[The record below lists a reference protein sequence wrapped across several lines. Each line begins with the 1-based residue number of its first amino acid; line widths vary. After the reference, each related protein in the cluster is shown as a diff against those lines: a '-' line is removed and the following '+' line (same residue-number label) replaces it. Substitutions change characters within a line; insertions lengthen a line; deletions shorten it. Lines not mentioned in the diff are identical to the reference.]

1 MSVIYVIY
9 ALACKCQMNYQ
20 KLTAPS
26 GPKVPKLVYFFGISN
41 LTLLQ
46 L

>member
-1 MSVIYVIY
+1 MSVIYVICIS
-9 ALACKCQMNYQ
+9 LQMPNELS
-20 KLTAPS
+20 KTAPS